1 MNAQL
6 ESVVAHFERM
16 HARLHRLTD
25 SMPDDRFSRRADP
38 ARWSVAEC
46 VAHLNLTGR
55 AYVPMIRASIA
66 EAKSIGGASDR
77 RYRRDAMGW
86 LISTMAGP
94 MPRLGKLRFGR
105 VKTAAKFV
113 PGGDLDRSRVMAE
126 FDALQADQITLTR
139 EASGLPIDRV
149 QVVSPFVESVRYN
162 LYSALVLLPRHQER
176 HVWQAETVWA
186 NRG

>member
-1 MNAQL
+1 MSTQL

-16 HARLHRLTD
+16 QARLHRLTD
-25 SMPDDRFSRRADP
+25 SMPDDRFSKRADP
-38 ARWSVAEC
+38 GRWSVAEC

-66 EAKSIGGASDR
+66 EAKTIGGKSGR
-77 RYRRDAMGW
+77 RYRRDTMGW

-94 MPRLGKLRFGR
+94 MPRVGNLRFGR

-113 PGGDLDRSRVMAE
+113 PGGELDRQRVMSE
-126 FDALQADQITLTR
+126 FDALQADQIALAR
-139 EASGLPIDRV
+139 EADGLPIDRV
-149 QVVSPFVESVRYN
+149 QVVSPFVDSVKYN

-176 HVWQAETVWA
+176 HVWQAENVWA